1 MARRVDIT
9 IHQAA
14 LESIFDECDRYD
26 DDETGGRLVGEYSV
40 GWRKKLAI
48 NVSGLIGPGPKAKR
62 NATYLMQDGDY
73 QERVFREL
81 EAQHPKIEHLGNWHT
96 HHMNG
101 YPTLSSGD
109 RKTYHRIVNHEKHNT
124 DFFYALLVTTKNAGG
139 TGLERYNI
147 KHFVV
152 FRDDPREHEVPSSH
166 VQIVDRPLLG
176 TGSHR
181 VAAPEAAVASS
192 PLAEQRVRDSDFF
205 GRLQPDLRPFRSK
218 DSGGVYWRGP
228 ITLVDNSRA
237 QVVVAEVEEKGEA
250 SYAVSFKTDRA
261 LTDLDAEAFAS
272 KRFHSA
278 REAVVVLER
287 ELNRA
292 IYRARSER

>member
-1 MARRVDIT
+1 MPRRVDIT
-9 IHQAA
+9 IHRAA
-14 LESIFDECDRYD
+14 LESVFDECDRYD
-26 DDETGGRLVGEYSV
+26 DDETGGRLVGEYTV
-40 GWRKKLAI
+40 GWRRKLAI

-62 NATYLMQDGDY
+62 NATYLMQDGAY
-73 QERVFREL
+73 QEKVFREL

-109 RKTYHRIVNHEKHNT
+109 RKTYHRVVNHEKHNT
-124 DFFYALLVTTKNAGG
+124 DFFYALLVTTKNAGK

-152 FRDDPREHEVPSSH
+152 FRDDPSEHEISPSH
-166 VQIVDRPLLG
+166 VQIVDRPLIG
-176 TGSHR
+176 TGVHR
-181 VAAPEAAVASS
+181 TADATQATDIS
-192 PLAEQRVRDSDFF
+192 PLAEQRVRDSEFF

-250 SYAVSFKTDRA
+250 SYAVSFKMDRA
-261 LTDLDAEAFAS
+261 LAEPDAETYAS

-278 REAVVVLER
+278 REAVVMLER

>member
-9 IHQAA
+9 IHRAA
-14 LESIFDECDRYD
+14 LESVFDECDRYD
-26 DDETGGRLVGEYSV
+26 DDETGGRLVGEYTV
-40 GWRKKLAI
+40 GWRRKLAI

-73 QERVFREL
+73 QEKVFREL

-109 RKTYHRIVNHEKHNT
+109 RKTYHRVVNHEKHNT
-124 DFFYALLVTTKNAGG
+124 DFFYALLVTTKNAGK

-152 FRDDPREHEVPSSH
+152 FRDDPGEHEVPASH
-166 VQIVDRPLLG
+166 VQIVDRPLIEA
-176 TGSHR
+176 GSQR
-181 VAAPEAAVASS
+181 APAGPATDAPS
-192 PLAEQRVRDSDFF
+192 PLAEQRVRDSEFF
-205 GRLQPDLRPFRSK
+205 EMLQPSLRPFRSK
-218 DSGGVYWRGP
+218 DTGGVYWRGP
-228 ITLVDNSRA
+228 ITLVDGSHA
-237 QVVVAEVEEKGEA
+237 QVVVAEVEEKGRP
-250 SYAVSFKTDRA
+250 SYAVSFKTDRPMG
-261 LTDLDAEAFAS
+261 DPDAETYAS

-278 REAVVVLER
+278 REAVVLLER
-287 ELNRA
+287 DLNRA
-292 IYRARSER
+292 IYRAKTES

>member
-1 MARRVDIT
+1 
-9 IHQAA
+9 
-14 LESIFDECDRYD
+14 
-26 DDETGGRLVGEYSV
+26 
-40 GWRKKLAI
+40 
-48 NVSGLIGPGPKAKR
+48 
-62 NATYLMQDGDY
+62 MQDGDY

-109 RKTYHRIVNHEKHNT
+109 RKTYHRVVNHEKHNT
-124 DFFYALLVTTKNAGG
+124 DFFYALLVTTKNSGK
-139 TGLERYNI
+139 TGLERYSI

-152 FRDDPREHEVPSSH
+152 FRDDPREHEIPPSH
-166 VQIVDRPLLG
+166 VQIVDRPLIG
-176 TGSHR
+176 TGGR
-181 VAAPEAAVASS
+181 RTTAPEAAAASS

-228 ITLVDNSRA
+228 ITLVDSSRA

-261 LTDLDAEAFAS
+261 LTDLDTEAFAS

-278 REAVVVLER
+278 REAVVLLER

>member
-1 MARRVDIT
+1 MARSVDIT
-9 IHQAA
+9 IYRAA
-14 LESIFDECDRYD
+14 LEAVFDECDQYD

-40 GWRKKLAI
+40 GWRRKLAI
-48 NVSGLIGPGPKAKR
+48 TVSGLIGPGPKTKR

-73 QERVFREL
+73 QEKVFREL

-109 RKTYHRIVNHEKHNT
+109 RKTYHRVVNHEKHNT
-124 DFFYALLVTTKNAGG
+124 DFFYALLVTTKNAGK
-139 TGLERYNI
+139 TGLDRYNI
-147 KHFVV
+147 KHFLV
-152 FRDDPREHEVPSSH
+152 FRDDPGEHEISPSH
-166 VQIVDRPLLG
+166 VQIVDRPLIG
-176 TGSHR
+176 TGGHR
-181 VAAPEAAVASS
+181 APTAETSVISS
-192 PLAEQRVRDSDFF
+192 PLAEQRVRDSEFF
-205 GRLQPDLRPFRSK
+205 GMLQPELRPFRSK

-250 SYAVSFKTDRA
+250 SYAVSFKTDHA
-261 LTDLDAEAFAS
+261 LTEPDAGSYAS

-278 REAVVVLER
+278 REAVVLLER